1 MKYALIIGNNKY
13 DDPKLAQLKTPA
25 ADSQA
30 LAKVLADKN
39 IGYFDEVT
47 PLVNKTE
54 SEIRRAI
61 SGFLTNKKPDDL
73 VLVYF
78 SGHGVL
84 DDRGRLFLSLRD
96 TQTSLLKAT
105 AIPSTFISDE
115 MDSCR
120 SKRQILILDCCH
132 SGAFAR
138 GTKGDQKAVTEATFE
153 GSGYG
158 RVVMTASDST
168 QYALEGDQ
176 VISQTKL
183 SLFTHFLLEGLKT
196 GEADT
201 DNDGQISLDEW
212 YDYTYDHVISETP
225 NQIPHKWSYN
235 QQGDVIIARNT
246 NVRKRIVELPY
257 ELVQA
262 VESPFTSIRES
273 AVGELGKLL
282 HSRDLE
288 LANLARLALE
298 KMKGDDSRRISL
310 EAENLL
316 SEYEKAG
323 TSGSIGRGIFPKTI
337 TEMEPVTAD
346 VLFAGSMESVSTTVG
361 IKPAA
366 KTAESTGDNLNVGG
380 EHHLTSPNLVF
391 NESFWIKWIEIGF
404 LVIVASLILYKYNS
418 SVEVPHEAIVVL
430 FGVLAGLSALFER
443 LVFRGEYGSWWIS
456 INTTAGA
463 ALGLLHNYLFDNS
476 SWGGEQLGILL
487 AIWVTAN
494 LALGPILMR
503 ENQGRLNKS
512 SLVHPDSTSASQF
525 MKVGGRQNIFLM
537 LLCISSVLAA
547 LFKFLD
553 VFLPGSGSIPLIIYG
568 IAGILLGI
576 FFILRKEIP
585 RNFGFITLVSFL
597 FLDGIQVELY
607 PFFSDYPLNLFTL
620 SGIIALASGTFFIS
634 QRETLKNLG
643 FIMLSG
649 SLISISLAYFSIT
662 NEPIFIP
669 FSIIS
674 GFFSFLAAVF
684 LFLGK

>member
-25 ADSQA
+25 ADSHA

-47 PLVNKTE
+47 PLINKTE
-54 SEIRRAI
+54 TEIRRAI
-61 SGFLTNKKPDDL
+61 SGFLTNKKPEDL

-96 TQTSLLKAT
+96 TQTALLKAT
-105 AIPSTFISDE
+105 SIPSTFISDE

-153 GSGYG
+153 GNGYG

-176 VISQTKL
+176 VLSQSNL

-212 YDYTYDHVISETP
+212 YDYTYDKVISETP

-246 NVRKRIVELPY
+246 NARKRIVELPY
-257 ELVQA
+257 ELIQA

-273 AVGELGKLL
+273 AVSELGKLL

-288 LANLARLALE
+288 LANLARVALE

-323 TSGSIGRGIFPKTI
+323 TSSSISRGIFPKTI

-346 VLFAGSMESVSTTVG
+346 VLIAGSMESVPTTVG
-361 IKPAA
+361 INPAA
-366 KTAESTGDNLNVGG
+366 KTAEPTGDNVAVGS
-380 EHHLTSPNLVF
+380 EHHLLFPNLVF
-391 NESFWIKWIEIGF
+391 NESFWIKWIEIAF
-404 LVIVASLILYKYNS
+404 VVILASLILYKYNN
-418 SVEVPHEAIVVL
+418 SVDVPHDALVVL
-430 FGVLAGLSALFER
+430 FIFLAGLSALLEQ
-443 LVFRGEYGSWWIS
+443 LVFRDQFGSRWIS
-456 INTTAGA
+456 INTAAGA

-476 SWGGEQLGILL
+476 SWGSEQLGILL

-494 LALGPILMR
+494 LALGPILMQKIQER
-503 ENQGRLNKS
+503 SNNS

-525 MKVGGRQNIFLM
+525 MRVGGRQNIFLM
-537 LLCISSVLAA
+537 LLCISSVFAA
-547 LFKFLD
+547 LYNFLY
-553 VFLPGSGSIPLIIYG
+553 VLSPGSASIPLVIYG
-568 IAGILLGI
+568 IASILVGI
-576 FFILRKEIP
+576 FFILRKEVP
-585 RNFGFITLVSFL
+585 RNFGFMTGALFL
-597 FLDGIQVELY
+597 FLDGIQVELFPLISNY
-607 PFFSDYPLNLFTL
+607 PIHFFTL
-620 SGIIALASGTFFIS
+620 TGIIALASGTYFIS
-634 QRETLKNLG
+634 QRETWKNLG
-643 FIMLSG
+643 FMMLSG
-649 SLISISLAYFSIT
+649 SLISISFAYFSIT
-662 NEPIFIP
+662 NEILYIP
-669 FSIIS
+669 FLIIS

-684 LFLGK
+684 LFFGK